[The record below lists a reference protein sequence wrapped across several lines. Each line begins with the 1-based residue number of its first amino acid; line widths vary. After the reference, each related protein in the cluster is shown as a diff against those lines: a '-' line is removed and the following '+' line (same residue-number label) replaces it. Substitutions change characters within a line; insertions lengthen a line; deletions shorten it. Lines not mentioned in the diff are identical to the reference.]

1 MPPRESYDWL
11 RAHAVETAYIG
22 SALALLHW
30 DQSTKMPPAGH
41 AHRTAQVASLAG
53 LLHERRTDP
62 RVGEALA
69 KARAELLRDDPDSE
83 YVANVREW
91 ERTYMRAVKIPADL
105 AVALARAAAEGETA
119 WKRARPDGDWPAF
132 LPYLEEIVRLR
143 REEAEAVGY
152 AGEPYDALLDE
163 YEPGETAAT
172 LEPVLTGLRRELV
185 PFLERIQGAPRQPD
199 RTILTREYPLGCQRA
214 LCREAVTAIGFDFE
228 AGRIDPTAHPFS
240 TRIGPG
246 DVRITTR
253 YNERFFNE
261 GFFGAI
267 HEAGHALYS
276 QGIPAAHFGT
286 PCGVSVSLGVHESQS
301 RLWENMVARSRGFWR
316 HFLPRAVDRFECLR
330 NMELDAFVLAVND
343 VRPSLI
349 RVEADEVTYNLH
361 VLMRFELELAL
372 LRGQLDPR
380 DLPQAWNEASRALL
394 GLTPPDLADGVM
406 QDVHW
411 SAGLLGY
418 FPTYTLGNLYAAQ
431 LFEAAG
437 RDLGG
442 GPEAMEERF
451 AAGDFAP
458 LLGWLRDNVHAHG
471 SRYVPRELMRRAT
484 GVELGHEAFMGYLTA
499 KYETLYGL

>member
-11 RAHAVETAYIG
+11 RAHAVETATIG

-41 AHRTAQVASLAG
+41 AHRTAQVGTLTK

-62 RVGEALA
+62 RVGEALD
-69 KARAELLRDDPDSE
+69 KARAELLREDPESE
-83 YVANVREW
+83 FTANVREW
-91 ERTYMRAVKIPADL
+91 QRAYDRAVRIPTEL
-105 AVALARAAAEGETA
+105 AVATARAAAEGETA
-119 WKRARPDGDWPAF
+119 WKRARPDSDWQAF
-132 LPYLEEIVRLR
+132 LPHLEEIVRLR

-152 AGEPYDALLDE
+152 ANEPYDALLDE
-163 YEPGETAAT
+163 YEPGETAAS
-172 LEPVLTGLRRELV
+172 LEPVLAGLRRELV
-185 PFLERIQGAPRQPD
+185 PLLERILGAPRQPD
-199 RTILTREYPLGCQRA
+199 RTLLTRHYPLGCQRA
-214 LCREAVTAIGFDFE
+214 LCREAVAAIGFDFE

-253 YNERFFNE
+253 YNEHAFGE

-276 QGIPAAHFGT
+276 QGIPGAHFGT

-316 HFLPRAVDRFECLR
+316 HFLPRAEERFDCLR
-330 NMELDAFVLAVND
+330 GVELDAFVLAVND

-361 VLMRFELELAL
+361 VLLRFGLELAL
-372 LRGQLDPR
+372 LRGRLEPR
-380 DLPQAWNEASRALL
+380 DLPGAWDESMRALL

-437 RDLGG
+437 RELGG
-442 GPEAMEERF
+442 GPQGLDERF

-458 LLGWLRDNVHAHG
+458 LLGWLREKVHVHG
-471 SRYVPRELMRRAT
+471 SRFVPRELMRRAT
-484 GVELGHEAFMGYLTA
+484 GAELGHEAFMRYLTA
-499 KYETLYGL
+499 KYEALYGL